1 MAVFLQ
7 ATGLVF
13 VGVILVLVVGKQ
25 SRDLSLL
32 LSLGICA
39 GLCAAAGG
47 YLQELMGF
55 LGELRALGNLD
66 RSFLSIL
73 LKCAG
78 IGYISEIAALLCA
91 DAGEQAMA
99 KAMQI
104 LASGAVL
111 YLSLPLMREL
121 VGLIREVLG
130 WV

>member
-39 GLCAAAGG
+39 GLCVAAGG

>member
-13 VGVILVLVVGKQ
+13 LGVILVLVVGKQ

-39 GLCAAAGG
+39 GLCVAAGG

-66 RSFLSIL
+66 RSFLGIL

-78 IGYISEIAALLCA
+78 IGYISEIAALICA

-99 KAMQI
+99 KALQI
-104 LASGAVL
+104 LAAGAVL

-121 VGLIREVLG
+121 LGLIQEVLG

>member
-1 MAVFLQ
+1 M
-7 ATGLVF
+7 
-13 VGVILVLVVGKQ
+13 LVVGKQ

-39 GLCAAAGG
+39 GLCVAAGG

>member
-39 GLCAAAGG
+39 GLCVAAGG

-121 VGLIREVLG
+121 VGLIQEVLG